1 MNLTE
6 FELAN
11 VEAAARAVFPK
22 NAHPELTTGAEDL
35 DVRGYFKDVIGRSN
49 LRIAAA
55 LRLTILFCAFGPL
68 IAQRRF
74 TTLASQDDEEREET
88 MKLVISS
95 PIYAVRQLVLL
106 LKVHLAMIVGADP
119 IARRVMLPERVPY
132 ARAKTLG
139 ENRERDL
146 AISGE
151 QPLVTNLLKG
161 ARRDVA

>member
-1 MNLTE
+1 MKLTE
-6 FELAN
+6 FELRN
-11 VEAAARAVFPK
+11 VEAAARAVFPR
-22 NAHPELTTGAEDL
+22 NAHRQFTTGAEDL
-35 DVRGYFKDVIGRSN
+35 DVRGYFISVVGRSS

-74 TTLASQDDEEREET
+74 ITLASLNPEEREET
-88 MKLVISS
+88 MKLVITS
-95 PIYAVRQLVLL
+95 PVYVVRQLVLL

-119 IARRVMLPERVPY
+119 VARNVMLPARVPY
-132 ARAKTLG
+132 TRSK
-139 ENRERDL
+139 NRLVDSN

-151 QPLVTNLLKG
+151 QPLVSNLVKG

>member
-6 FELAN
+6 FELRN

-35 DVRGYFKDVIGRSN
+35 DVRGYFQNVIGRSN

-68 IAQRRF
+68 LAERRF
-74 TTLASQDDEEREET
+74 ETLASQTDEQREET
-88 MKLVISS
+88 MKQVISS

-119 IARRVMLPERVPY
+119 VARRVMLPERVPY
-132 ARAKTLG
+132 VRAKALG
-139 ENRERDL
+139 ANREIDL
-146 AISGE
+146 SISGE
-151 QPLVTNLLKG
+151 QPLVTNLVKG

>member
-6 FELAN
+6 FELRN

-35 DVRGYFKDVIGRSN
+35 DVRGYFKDVVARSN

-55 LRLTILFCAFGPL
+55 LRLTILFCAFGPFL
-68 IAQRRF
+68 AERKLE
-74 TTLASQDDEEREET
+74 TLASQDDKQREET
-88 MKLVISS
+88 MKLVIAS

-119 IARRVMLPERVPY
+119 VARKVMLPTPVPY
-132 ARAKTLG
+132 SRTKKLLG
-139 ENRERDL
+139 DAN

-151 QPLVTNLLKG
+151 QPLVKSLVKG